1 MSYIDNTWVAY
12 AFDGPASADAIDAA
26 LERVRSHY
34 SQLYAEPLTGGS
46 RTSPTV
52 GMALWRRE
60 DPRLRWPCWAEEGG
74 IAVASTN
81 AATGWER
88 VVGVVD
94 PARAPLE
101 LGRALAKDPER
112 LVELNPPFVLAILD
126 SDAGRL
132 VIVNDFLAT
141 ARFYE
146 LRTPSGW
153 VWSNRLGALPLFAG
167 IPPELDPDGWAIHAA
182 AGWFLGTT
190 TPLGGAVKV
199 GPGSAI
205 NVVSGP
211 SGATV
216 THTETGAVRQL
227 VAPRRASL
235 AEQASAAAGQ
245 SVALARSIGEVW
257 DVAPT
262 INLSGGRDSRISAA
276 GAIAAG
282 LEAKF
287 RTMDIEPGEVD
298 AARQLLGA
306 AAPSLELE
314 VLEMESGDP
323 DDSLAE
329 RIRGIHLVHDG
340 LANPMGGQGALEL
353 PQRGFVAPL
362 VTGHGGEVA
371 HGFYYDAARLRRE
384 LWPATR
390 KRLLHRLVRSGRQRH
405 NSAREEAYALYLK
418 EVERTLDEG
427 RAHGVRGASLLD
439 YYYLAERLPHRAGLG
454 SRSDRYSACCTP
466 AFVRGA
472 FDLSP
477 RQRTGA
483 ALHRSVLEEL
493 MPAWNAIPFFHG
505 GGGRMRPMRRQRI
518 WERPRHS
525 ADMEEMLASPEL
537 WSDVFEPERI
547 QGMWREAR
555 AGEGHSHY
563 EAAFMRIA
571 WRVCFAEHARR
582 LAQLIPKDEA
592 VFIRSA
598 DADS

>member
-12 AFDGPASADAIDAA
+12 AFDEPASADALDAA

-190 TPLGGAVKV
+190 TPLGGGVKV
-199 GPGSAI
+199 GPGTAI

-211 SGATV
+211 SRATV

-235 AEQASAAAGQ
+235 AEQASAAPSGRR
-245 SVALARSIGEVW
+245 RSSHATAASAITSATGIQRYA
-257 DVAPT
+257 VAPSAPGVEKPST
-262 INLSGGRDSRISAA
+262 ARMKPMLYQDIDSRTESAP
-276 GAIAAG
+276 IT
-282 LEAKF
+282 K
-287 RTMDIEPGEVD
+287 
-298 AARQLLGA
+298 
-306 AAPSLELE
+306 S
-314 VLEMESGDP
+314 
-323 DDSLAE
+323 
-329 RIRGIHLVHDG
+329 
-340 LANPMGGQGALEL
+340 
-353 PQRGFVAPL
+353 
-362 VTGHGGEVA
+362 
-371 HGFYYDAARLRRE
+371 
-384 LWPATR
+384 
-390 KRLLHRLVRSGRQRH
+390 
-405 NSAREEAYALYLK
+405 
-418 EVERTLDEG
+418 
-427 RAHGVRGASLLD
+427 RA
-439 YYYLAERLPHRAGLG
+439 
-454 SRSDRYSACCTP
+454 
-466 AFVRGA
+466 
-472 FDLSP
+472 
-477 RQRTGA
+477 
-483 ALHRSVLEEL
+483 
-493 MPAWNAIPFFHG
+493 
-505 GGGRMRPMRRQRI
+505 
-518 WERPRHS
+518 
-525 ADMEEMLASPEL
+525 
-537 WSDVFEPERI
+537 
-547 QGMWREAR
+547 
-555 AGEGHSHY
+555 
-563 EAAFMRIA
+563 
-571 WRVCFAEHARR
+571 
-582 LAQLIPKDEA
+582 
-592 VFIRSA
+592 
-598 DADS
+598 